1 MLQQGLCS
9 GASQPAMGHVH
20 ALTWDAPFLPIL
32 RVSGPCVDGTRP
44 SVGHRA
50 DPSCRGARMPES
62 LRGTRPDPRT
72 QSVWQGSV
80 GYMRRCAYTRCPQL
94 IPNGERYC
102 SEHNRARD
110 HRRSN
115 RPQHTQQHPC
125 HNWSHHEHQPPIPQ
139 RLAQGT
145 TTQTSTR
152 RIRRVRDLRATSRQN
167 TAHTTPVERRG
178 RRDHPGITRR

>member
-1 MLQQGLCS
+1 MACGVFAYRGS
-9 GASQPAMGHVH
+9 GS
-20 ALTWDAPFLPIL
+20 
-32 RVSGPCVDGTRP
+32 CVDGTRP
-44 SVGHRA
+44 SVGRRA
-50 DPSCRGARMPES
+50 GPSCWGARMPES
-62 LRGTRPDPRT
+62 RSGAPGRNHEHNQSGRGG
-72 QSVWQGSV
+72 VEH
-80 GYMRRCAYTRCPQL
+80 MRRCAYTRCPQL

-102 SEHNRARD
+102 SEHKRARD

-167 TAHTTPVERRG
+167 TTHTTPVKRRS
-178 RRDHPGITRR
+178 RRNHPGITRR